1 VQARERETG
10 FAERSNKASGGFFR
24 KGRVGGW
31 REELSPAQVRRLVD
45 AHGDVMTR
53 FGYLDACGVPL

>member
-1 VQARERETG
+1 
-10 FAERSNKASGGFFR
+10 
-24 KGRVGGW
+24 
-31 REELSPAQVRRLVD
+31 VRRLVD